1 MNRIFKKHE
10 ERVDAPRLPA
20 DIAPF
25 LHDYTFFKLVRNYPA
40 PTNVYRAVRAGYPS
54 FFLKVGR
61 GLSAELER
69 LSWLD
74 TKLLIPKI
82 VAYSTL
88 ENQEYLL
95 LTEVAGLPAD
105 DEEWLANIASMVEV
119 VAEGVRRI
127 HSLPQGDCPF
137 DASADALMAKAESVV
152 RLQLLDPRDLSV
164 AYRHQTI
171 KDLFSEL
178 IRLFPA
184 NENIVFTHG
193 DLCLPNILIQQGASV
208 GFVDLRLAGLSD
220 PHRDLALIVRS
231 IRTNFGEKWLQLFFD
246 AYCYELDERKIEF
259 YTLLDQFTMERN
271 YMNL

>member
-10 ERVDAPRLPA
+10 ERIDAPRLPA

-25 LHDYTFFKLVRNYPA
+25 LHDYTFFNLVRNYPA

-61 GLSAELER
+61 SLSSEQER

-74 TKLLIPKI
+74 TKLLIPKV

-105 DEEWLANIASMVEV
+105 DEEWLTNIASLVEV
-119 VAEGVRRI
+119 IAEGVRTI

-152 RLQLLDPRDLSV
+152 RLQLFDPRDLSV
-164 AYRHQTI
+164 ACRHRTI

-178 IRLFPA
+178 IQLFPA

-193 DLCLPNILIQQGASV
+193 DLCLPNILIQQGISV
-208 GFVDLRLAGLSD
+208 GFLDLGLAGLSD
-220 PHRDLALIVRS
+220 LHRDLALIARS
-231 IRTNFGEKWLQLFFD
+231 IRSNFGEKWLQLFFD
-246 AYCYELDERKIEF
+246 AYGHEVDERKIEF
-259 YTLLDQFTMERN
+259 YTIVDQFTMERN
-271 YMNL
+271 CTNV